1 MTFNFLGPGLTVN
14 VEAKVKEQII
24 LDSSDSIHR
33 VLRKRCSSNITLNG
47 LVGPEL
53 FNRHL
58 KAVENLDG
66 FFLSEIF

>member
-1 MTFNFLGPGLTVN
+1 MRVLFDFFINI
-14 VEAKVKEQII
+14 ARWAC
-24 LDSSDSIHR
+24 IHT

-66 FFLSEIF
+66 FFLSDIF

>member
-1 MTFNFLGPGLTVN
+1 MEARQLISILTLN
-14 VEAKVKEQII
+14 RAFYLKI
-24 LDSSDSIHR
+24 LLKNRYSIHT